1 MTFVKL
7 ACIIICQL
15 PVLLAF
21 QKCVVSHFP
30 MSVDLLILGAGWT
43 STFLIPLCD
52 ERGIQVAATS
62 RSGRDGTIP
71 FVFNPESDDTR
82 PYEALPDA
90 KTILVSFPI
99 KTTGA
104 SQRLVT
110 GYLSTRRGAKD
121 KVGFIQLGATSIWDV
136 SLELMHS
143 LSRFE
148 CLRPYVSEWAV
159 QSKRGITPGVTETRH
174 TIRGLVRLARMNYLL
189 YHRKYRLQS

>member
-1 MTFVKL
+1 
-7 ACIIICQL
+7 
-15 PVLLAF
+15 
-21 QKCVVSHFP
+21 

-71 FVFNPESDDTR
+71 FVFDPESDDTR

-90 KTILVSFPI
+90 KTMLISFPI
-99 KTTGA
+99 KIIGA

-110 GYLSTRRGAKD
+110 GYLSTRRDAKY

-136 SLELMHS
+136 SLELVRS
-143 LSRFE
+143 LSR
-148 CLRPYVSEWAV
+148 LKNVRPYVSEWAI
-159 QSKRGITPGVTETRH
+159 QSKGGITPGATETRH
-174 TIRGLVRLARMNYLL
+174 TIRGCVRLARTNYLL
-189 YHRKYRLQS
+189 YRQIYRLQS